1 MLRNR
6 HVDEAL
12 TLGRLKKHES
22 CQLLTA
28 YNEVLDHKLK
38 MAALIKTGN
47 QSRCLAIYL
56 TRANFPHR
64 FFFCLSFWF
73 FTLKKHDKVYFI
85 CEHLLWSQK
94 CQFYFRNINNI
105 YIKY

>member
-38 MAALIKTGN
+38 MADLIKTGN

-64 FFFCLSFWF
+64 FFFCLSF
-73 FTLKKHDKVYFI
+73 
-85 CEHLLWSQK
+85 
-94 CQFYFRNINNI
+94 
-105 YIKY
+105 